1 MKEPITM
8 KLSTDEAIILQ
19 QISETGEED
28 VVSLAQTF
36 GMKRKHIMSSLERL
50 RKKGLISIQRTA
62 DDWWVHI
69 SSKGKELARY
79 VWPESVVMYR
89 V

>member
-62 DDWWVHI
+62 DDWWVHM